1 MYHKLLVACCALL
14 SVALVAV
21 VMLHRREEA
30 KEARSI
36 IGRVEK
42 VYVEGAG
49 ITMTARIDTGAGV
62 ASVNAEIIEI
72 KKPTTPNGAEII
84 VFKIEDENKV
94 TKTIE
99 REVIEWQNIKMKG
112 AKGGFIKRP
121 VVEMDLC
128 IGGRKVRGRVNL
140 AERDHF
146 LYPLLVGRNI
156 LKAGDFLIDPAKKF
170 VSKPVCHHK
179 KS

>member
-1 MYHKLLVACCALL
+1 MSYKLLVACCAALA
-14 SVALVAV
+14 VTLVAV
-21 VMLHRREEA
+21 IMLHRSEEA

-42 VYVEGAG
+42 VYVDGTN
-49 ITMTARIDTGAGV
+49 ITMTARVDTGAGV
-62 ASVNAEIIEI
+62 ASINAEIIEI
-72 KKPTTPNGAEII
+72 KKSTVPNGAEII
-84 VFKIEDENKV
+84 VFKIEDENKA

-99 REVIEWQNIKMKG
+99 REIIEWQNIKKKG
-112 AKGGFIKRP
+112 AAGGFIKRP
-121 VVEMDLC
+121 VVEMSFC

-146 LYPLLVGRNI
+146 IYPLLVGRNI

-170 VSKPVCHHK
+170 VGKSVCK
-179 KS
+179 K